1 MYIYNK
7 KNMEENNLHDMSQ
20 RTLTSIKVPKA
31 IYEDFRVL
39 TKINK
44 MYLQDLTERALFLYI
59 TDSDFRHKIHSTYS
73 TYYTGSAFVDQLK
86 EAKNN
91 FEK

>member
-1 MYIYNK
+1 MK
-7 KNMEENNLHDMSQ
+7 LQE
-20 RTLTSIKVPKA
+20 RTLTSIKVPKD

-59 TDSDFRHKIHSTYS
+59 TDSEFRHKIHSTYN
-73 TYYTGSAFVDQLK
+73 TYYTGSAFVEQIKITKL
-86 EAKNN
+86 
-91 FEK
+91 

>member
-1 MYIYNK
+1 MKLQERI
-7 KNMEENNLHDMSQ
+7 
-20 RTLTSIKVPKA
+20 LTSIKVPKD

-59 TDSDFRHKIHSTYS
+59 TDSEFRHKIHSTYN
-73 TYYTGSAFVDQLK
+73 TYYTGSAFVEQIKITKL
-86 EAKNN
+86 
-91 FEK
+91 